1 MSQDDALERLRN
13 RAKPTVEKRDS
24 SLNLTVEQPQKDNH
38 QDTTTNS
45 NKSIPSSRNREVEI
59 SETKES
65 KKSGSNSE
73 SNGTNSS
80 GIKEIKTKQSTIR
93 LEKNLSQRLTQ
104 QCQEAEIS
112 REVFL
117 EALFVYYEQHKPM
130 QDKVLR
136 EARKRDGQRQTLAN
150 YRRAKSMI
158 ERFGDI

>member
-1 MSQDDALERLRN
+1 MNQDALERLRN

-24 SLNLTVEQPQKDNH
+24 SLNSIVDKSKIDNNPDVITNEQKDIFSS
-38 QDTTTNS
+38 S
-45 NKSIPSSRNREVEI
+45 NRDVEI
-59 SETKES
+59 STIKELE
-65 KKSGSNSE
+65 KSPFKSERNGS
-73 SNGTNSS
+73 NSS
-80 GIKEIKTKQSTIR
+80 GIEEIKTKQSTIR

-117 EALFVYYEQHKPM
+117 EALFIYYEQHKSM

-136 EARKRDGQRQTLAN
+136 EARKRDGQRQKLAN

-158 ERFGDI
+158 ERFGDL

>member
-1 MSQDDALERLRN
+1 MNQDALERLRN
-13 RAKPTVEKRDS
+13 RAKPTVEKRDL
-24 SLNLTVEQPQKDNH
+24 SLNSIADKSKLDNNPDVTTNGQKD
-38 QDTTTNS
+38 
-45 NKSIPSSRNREVEI
+45 IFSSSNREIEV
-59 SETKES
+59 STTKEL
-65 KKSGSNSE
+65 KKSDSNSE

-117 EALFVYYEQHKPM
+117 EALFIYYEQHKSM

-136 EARKRDGQRQTLAN
+136 EARKRDGQRQKLAN

-158 ERFGDI
+158 ERFGDL